1 MSVATAET
9 IELLVAFTLPR
20 NPFSVHMARFYAR
33 AAQGHYNLGGNT
45 GNTGDIE
52 TVTSELVGNAVRHAG
67 GFAVSLI
74 LTRAEGLLAVVVG
87 DLSPDPPVKRP
98 LDGDAAD
105 GRGLHIV
112 EALSARWG
120 WLPQAP
126 GKAVYAVFTTEA

>member
-20 NPFSVHMARFYAR
+20 NPFWVHMARFYAR
-33 AAQGHYNLGGNT
+33 AAQGHYNLG

-74 LTRAEGLLAVVVG
+74 LTRAEGLLMVVVG
-87 DLSPDPPVKRP
+87 DLSADPPVKRP
-98 LDGDAAD
+98 LDGDAVS

-120 WLPQAP
+120 WLPQDT

>member
-1 MSVATAET
+1 MSVATAEES
-9 IELLVAFTLPR
+9 ELLVAFTLPR

-33 AAQGHYNLGGNT
+33 AAQGHYDLG

-67 GFAVSLI
+67 GFAVSLT
-74 LTRAEGLLAVVVG
+74 LMRAEGLLVVG

-98 LDGDAAD
+98 LDGDAVH

-120 WLPQAP
+120 WLLQDT
-126 GKAVYAVFTTEA
+126 GKAVYAVFTMGA

>member
-9 IELLVAFTLPR
+9 TELLVAFTLPC

-33 AAQGHYNLGGNT
+33 AAQGHYDLGGS
-45 GNTGDIE
+45 TGDIE
-52 TVTSELVGNAVRHAG
+52 AVTSELVGNAVRHAG
-67 GFAVSLI
+67 GFAVSLVLI
-74 LTRAEGLLAVVVG
+74 RAEGLLVVVVG

-98 LDGDAAD
+98 LDGDAVN

-120 WLPQAP
+120 WLPQDP
-126 GKAVYAVFTTEA
+126 GKVVYAVFTTGA

>member
-1 MSVATAET
+1 MSVATAESA
-9 IELLVAFTLPR
+9 ELLVAFTLPR
-20 NPFSVHMARFYAR
+20 NEFSVHMARFYAR
-33 AAQGHYNLGGNT
+33 AAQGHYHLG

-74 LTRAEGLLAVVVG
+74 LTRAGGLLMVVVG

-98 LDGDAAD
+98 LDADAAS

-112 EALSARWG
+112 DALSVRWG
-120 WLPQAP
+120 WLPQEP
-126 GKAVYAVFTTEA
+126 GKVVYAVFTTGA